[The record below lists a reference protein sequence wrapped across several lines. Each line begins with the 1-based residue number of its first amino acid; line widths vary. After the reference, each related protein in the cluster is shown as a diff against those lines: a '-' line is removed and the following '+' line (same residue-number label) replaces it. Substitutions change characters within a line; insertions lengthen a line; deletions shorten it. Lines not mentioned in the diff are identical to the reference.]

1 MREAW
6 RQTRK
11 DGALGVDEET
21 AEEFSRNLDERL
33 EDLLNRALSGRY
45 QAPPVRRSYV
55 PKGKSGKRPIGIP
68 TLEDKVLQ
76 RAVVMLLE
84 AIYEEDF
91 YDFSY
96 GFRPGRSQHQALEA
110 LWRGIQ
116 SLGSCWVLDA
126 DIRKYFDRIDHG
138 QLRKILDRRVRDGVI
153 RRLID
158 KWLKAGVWEEGR
170 RFVPESGTPQ
180 GGVISPLLSNIY
192 LHEVLDDWFMTSVQ
206 PRMEGRTRIFR
217 FADDFLLVF
226 ASRRDAERVLE
237 VLPKRLGR
245 FGLELNLEK
254 TRLIHFH
261 KPRKEGPRGGQTVS
275 SEVFQFLGFT
285 HHWGKSRRGRWVV
298 KRRTAGDRLSR
309 SLRGIAEWCRWHRHD
324 PVRVQHRKLS
334 QKMVG
339 HYNYYGITGNWDR
352 LAQYGY
358 EVSRIWRKWLNRR
371 TRPGTMPWKRFRQL
385 LEHYPLPAVK
395 IYHSVYA
402 AKPSA

>member
-11 DGALGVDEET
+11 DGALGVDQET

-33 EDLLNRALSGRY
+33 EDLLDRAQSGRY

-55 PKGKSGKRPIGIP
+55 PKGKGGKRPIGIP

-96 GFRPGRSQHQALEA
+96 GFRPGRSQHAALQG
-110 LWRGIQ
+110 LWQGIM
-116 SLGSCWVLDA
+116 SLGDCWVLDA

-158 KWLKAGVWEEGR
+158 KWLKAGVWEEGK

-206 PRMEGRTRIFR
+206 PRMQGRTRIYR

-226 ASRRDAERVLE
+226 AHQGDAERVLA

-245 FGLELNLEK
+245 YGLEMNLEK

-261 KPRKEGPRGGQTVS
+261 KPRKEGPRGGKKIS

-285 HHWGKSRRGRWVV
+285 HYWGQSRRGRWVV
-298 KRRTAGDRLSR
+298 RRRTAGNRLSR
-309 SLRGIAEWCRWHRHD
+309 SLRKIADWCRRHRHD
-324 PVRVQHRKLS
+324 PVREQHRQLSRKL
-334 QKMVG
+334 VG

-352 LAQYGY
+352 LGQFRH
-358 EVSRIWRKWLNRR
+358 EVSRIWHKWLNRR
-371 TRPGTMPWKRFRQL
+371 TRPGSMPWRRFRQL
-385 LEHYPLPAVK
+385 QEHYPLPAVK

-402 AKPSA
+402 AKPSL

>member
-1 MREAW
+1 
-6 RQTRK
+6 
-11 DGALGVDEET
+11 
-21 AEEFSRNLDERL
+21 
-33 EDLLNRALSGRY
+33 
-45 QAPPVRRSYV
+45 
-55 PKGKSGKRPIGIP
+55 
-68 TLEDKVLQ
+68 
-76 RAVVMLLE
+76 
-84 AIYEEDF
+84 
-91 YDFSY
+91 
-96 GFRPGRSQHQALEA
+96 
-110 LWRGIQ
+110 
-116 SLGSCWVLDA
+116 VLDA

-158 KWLKAGVWEEGR
+158 KWLKAGVWEQGKR
-170 RFVPESGTPQ
+170 YVPESGTPQ

-206 PRMEGRTRIFR
+206 PRMKGRTRIYR

-226 ASRRDAERVLE
+226 ASREDAQRVLE

-245 FGLELNLEK
+245 FGLEMNLEK

-261 KPRKEGPRGGQTVS
+261 KPWQEGPGGGKKVS

-285 HHWGKSRRGRWVV
+285 HYWGKSRRGRWVV
-298 KRRTAGDRLSR
+298 RRRTAGNRLSR
-309 SLRGIAEWCRWHRHD
+309 SLRGIADWCRRHRHD
-324 PVRVQHRKLS
+324 PVQNQHRKLS

-352 LAQYGY
+352 LSQYLF

-371 TRPGTMPWKRFRQL
+371 TRPGTMPWTRFNQL

>member
-6 RQTRK
+6 SRTRK

-45 QAPPVRRSYV
+45 QAPPVRRGYV
-55 PKGKSGKRPIGIP
+55 PKGKGGKRPIGIP

-91 YDFSY
+91 HDFSY
-96 GFRPGRSQHQALEA
+96 GFRTGRSQHQALEA
-110 LWRGIQ
+110 LWKGIQ
-116 SLGSCWVLDA
+116 SLGNCWVLDA

-158 KWLKAGVWEEGR
+158 KWLKAGVWEEGKR
-170 RFVPESGTPQ
+170 YVPESGTPQ

-206 PRMEGRTRIFR
+206 PRMKGRTRIYR

-226 ASRRDAERVLE
+226 ASREDAQRVLE

-245 FGLELNLEK
+245 FGLEMNLEK

-261 KPRKEGPRGGQTVS
+261 KPREEGPRGGKKVS

-285 HHWGKSRRGRWVV
+285 HYWGKSRRGRWVV
-298 KRRTAGDRLSR
+298 RRRTAGDRLSR
-309 SLRGIAEWCRWHRHD
+309 SLRGIADWCRRHRHD
-324 PVRVQHRKLS
+324 PVRDQHRKLS

-352 LAQYGY
+352 LSQYLY

-371 TRPGTMPWKRFRQL
+371 TRPGTMPWKRFCQL

-395 IYHSVYA
+395 IYHSIYT

>member
-6 RQTRK
+6 KRTRK

-33 EDLLNRALSGRY
+33 ENLLNRARSGRY
-45 QAPPVRRSYV
+45 QAPPVRRGYV
-55 PKGKSGKRPIGIP
+55 PKGRSGKRPIGIP

-91 YDFSY
+91 HDFSY
-96 GFRPGRSQHQALEA
+96 GFRPGRSQHQALDA
-110 LWRGIQ
+110 LWKGIQ

-138 QLRKILDRRVRDGVI
+138 QLRRILDRRVRDGVI

-158 KWLKAGVWEEGR
+158 KWLKAGVWEEGKR
-170 RFVPESGTPQ
+170 YVPESGTPQ

-206 PRMEGRTRIFR
+206 PRMKGRTRIYR

-226 ASRRDAERVLE
+226 ASREDAQRVLE

-245 FGLELNLEK
+245 FGLEMNLEK

-261 KPRKEGPRGGQTVS
+261 KPREEGPGGGKKVS

-285 HHWGKSRRGRWVV
+285 HYWGPSRRGRWVV
-298 KRRTAGDRLSR
+298 KRRTAGNRLSR
-309 SLRGIAEWCRWHRHD
+309 SLRGIADWCRRHRHD
-324 PVRVQHRKLS
+324 PVRDQHRKLS

-352 LAQYGY
+352 LSQYLW

-371 TRPGTMPWKRFRQL
+371 TRPGTMPWKRFHQL

-402 AKPSA
+402 AKPST

>member
-6 RQTRK
+6 RRTRK
-11 DGALGVDEET
+11 DGAQGVDEET

-33 EDLLNRALSGRY
+33 EELLNRALSGRY

-96 GFRPGRSQHQALEA
+96 GFRPGRSQHQALDA
-110 LWRGIQ
+110 LWQGIQ

-158 KWLKAGVWEEGR
+158 KWLKAGVWEEGK
-170 RFVPESGTPQ
+170 RFVPKSGTPQ

-206 PRMEGRTRIFR
+206 PRMKGRTRIFR

-226 ASRRDAERVLE
+226 ASRGDAERVLE

-245 FGLELNLEK
+245 FGLEMNLEK

-261 KPRKEGPRGGQTVS
+261 KPRKEGPRGGKKVS

-285 HHWGKSRRGRWVV
+285 HYWGKSRRGRWVV
-298 KRRTAGDRLSR
+298 KRRTAGSRLSR
-309 SLRGIAEWCRWHRHD
+309 SLRDIADWCRWHRHD
-324 PVRVQHRKLS
+324 PVRDQHRQLS

-339 HYNYYGITGNWDR
+339 HYNYYGITGNWNR
-352 LAQYGY
+352 LSQYLY

-395 IYHSVYA
+395 IYHSVYV
-402 AKPSA
+402 AKPST